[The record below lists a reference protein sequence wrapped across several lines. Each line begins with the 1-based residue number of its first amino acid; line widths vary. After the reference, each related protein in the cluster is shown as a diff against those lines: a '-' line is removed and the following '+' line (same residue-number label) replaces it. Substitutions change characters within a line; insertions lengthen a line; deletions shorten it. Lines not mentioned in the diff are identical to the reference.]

1 MKKPKQL
8 RTTFNSYSVLDQIG
22 EGGCGTVFGAKQEGG
37 QSVAIKIL
45 DSSKANSE
53 KLKRFENEY
62 RFCSRNKHPNIITVL
77 DNGLTDDESPFFVM
91 PLYKGSIRRHIGK
104 LPPRDALTIF
114 EKIIDGVEAA
124 HKSGVFHRDLKPEN
138 ILSNDAITDLVVA
151 DFGIARFEEEE
162 IYTAV
167 ETKEGTRLAN
177 FQYAAPEQRTRGQTV
192 DKRAD
197 IYALGLILNEL
208 FTGQLAL
215 GTNFKTITSVT
226 SDYPYLDSLVDRML
240 QQNPDHRFQSIDDI
254 KKELIARGE
263 QHVSLQK
270 ISSLKETVIPA
281 GELDDPIVAEPMA
294 IVNARWDGGNLGIE
308 LNHQANPTWRWAFTN
323 MGNYG
328 FALGYEPERFQ
339 FIKNT
344 AWIRCG
350 SDDAQMVVNYF
361 KDWLPIANGVYRLK
375 LKEDMEESERKQRA
389 ELQRRIKEEEESA
402 RVNQSLKF

>member
-1 MKKPKQL
+1 M
-8 RTTFNSYSVLDQIG
+8 
-22 EGGCGTVFGAKQEGG
+22 
-37 QSVAIKIL
+37 QSGK
-45 DSSKANSE
+45 SE
-53 KLKRFENEY
+53 KLKRFENEF

-77 DNGLTDDESPFFVM
+77 DNGLTEDQSPFFVM

-104 LPPRDALTIF
+104 LSPRDALTIF
-114 EKIIDGVEAA
+114 ERIIDGVDAA

-197 IYALGLILNEL
+197 IYALGLVLNEL

-226 SDYPYLDSLVDRML
+226 SDYPYLDSLVDKML
-240 QQNPDHRFQSIDDI
+240 QQSPARRFQSIDDI

-263 QHVSLQK
+263 QYVSLQK

-281 GELDDPIVAEPMA
+281 GELDAPIVTEPMA
-294 IVNARWDGGNLGIE
+294 IVNARWNGGNLGIE
-308 LNHQANPTWRWAFTN
+308 LNHKPNPVWIWAFHN
-323 MGNYG
+323 MGNYSMM
-328 FALGYEPERFQ
+328 LGYEPQRFQ
-339 FIKNT
+339 FIGNV
-344 AWIRCG
+344 AWIPCRA
-350 SDDAQMVVNYF
+350 DDAQMIIDHF
-361 KDWLPIANGVYRLK
+361 KQWLQIAGGVYRLK
-375 LKEDMEESERKQRA
+375 LKEEIEQAERKQRA
-389 ELQRRIKEEEESA
+389 ELQRKIKEEEESA
-402 RVNQSLKF
+402 RINQSLKF